1 MWGSDFG
8 VNLLSEGKVVGGRR
22 EVVKKM
28 TVKIKER
35 SIVKRER
42 GITRMQRGAVS

>member
-1 MWGSDFG
+1 M
-8 VNLLSEGKVVGGRR
+8 SEGKVVGGRR